1 MLNQFSF
8 QKAHIIL
15 ICGIIVGVFSYAAIN
30 SICTGLLVINW
41 IAAGNLKQK
50 INTLR
55 NSKIFWVLISLF
67 LLHLLGLLYTSNFT
81 YALKDLKIKLP
92 IFFLPIVFIASP
104 SLSVKEF
111 RSILNVLLITALLS
125 SIYGM
130 YYYLRYFKVTFF
142 ELREMSQF
150 ISHIRLSLLNT
161 IAAFA
166 AFYLLAKNNWR
177 KFSYTNLYYLMA
189 GIWLFI
195 FNGIMGARMGLVVF
209 FILLLLGSIFLV
221 IRHKKIW
228 LAAVLL
234 ISMIALPILSYLTL
248 PSIKM
253 RTHEVVYE
261 LQSYQLNQDPNGKSI
276 AQRFVYWNIAWDI
289 FKTAPLIGIG
299 TGDVEDAFNSYYL
312 AHPNLLQLQY
322 QHRAHNQWLT
332 MLLTFGILGLLLF
345 MLLVFYPLFYKRKY
359 LDYFYIVFFIA
370 FALSMLTEDTLETQ
384 AGVTFYALFNCL
396 FLFAK
401 PEEYLD

>member
-8 QKAHIIL
+8 QKAHVIL

-30 SICTGLLVINW
+30 SICTGLLVVNW
-41 IAAGNLKQK
+41 IAAGDLKTKFKNLKES
-50 INTLR
+50 N
-55 NSKIFWVLISLF
+55 IFWVLISLF

-104 SLSVKEF
+104 SLSIKEF
-111 RSILNVLLITALLS
+111 RSILKVLLITALLS

-130 YYYLRYFKVTFF
+130 YYYLRYFQVTFF

-234 ISMIALPILSYLTL
+234 GLMIALPILSYLTL

-289 FKTAPLIGIG
+289 FKTAPVMGIG
-299 TGDVEDAFNSYYL
+299 TGDVADAFNSYYL
-312 AHPNLLQLQY
+312 AHPNLLQQQY
-322 QHRAHNQWLT
+322 QHRTHNQYLT
-332 MLLTFGILGLLLF
+332 FLLTFGVIGFILF
-345 MLLVFYPLFYKRKY
+345 MLVVFYPLFYKRKY

-370 FALSMLTEDTLETQ
+370 FALSLLTEDTLETQ

>member
-8 QKAHIIL
+8 QKAHVIL

-30 SICTGLLVINW
+30 SICTGLLVVNW
-41 IAAGNLKQK
+41 IAAGDLKTKFKNLKES
-50 INTLR
+50 N
-55 NSKIFWVLISLF
+55 IFWVLISLF

-104 SLSVKEF
+104 SLSIKEF
-111 RSILNVLLITALLS
+111 RSILKVLLITALLS

-130 YYYLRYFKVTFF
+130 YYYLRYFQVTFF

-234 ISMIALPILSYLTL
+234 GLMIALPILSYLTL

-289 FKTAPLIGIG
+289 FKTAPVMGIG
-299 TGDVEDAFNSYYL
+299 TGDVADAFNSYYL
-312 AHPNLLQLQY
+312 ANPNLLQQQY
-322 QHRAHNQWLT
+322 QHRAHSQWLT
-332 MLLTFGILGLLLF
+332 ILLTFGILGLILF
-345 MLLVFYPLFYKRKY
+345 MLVVFYPLFYKRKY

-370 FALSMLTEDTLETQ
+370 FALSLLTEDTLETQ

>member
-8 QKAHIIL
+8 SKAHIVL

-50 INTLR
+50 LNTLR
-55 NSKIFWVLISLF
+55 TSKIFWVLISLF
-67 LLHLLGLLYTSNFT
+67 LLHLLGLLYTSNFE
-81 YALKDLKIKLP
+81 YAIKDLKIKLP
-92 IFFLPIVFIASP
+92 ILFLPIVFITSP
-104 SLSVKEF
+104 PLSVREF
-111 RSILNVLLITALLS
+111 RSILKVLLITALLS

-130 YYYLRYFKVTFF
+130 YYYLRYFQVTFF
-142 ELREMSQF
+142 ELREMSHF

-177 KFSYTNLYYLMA
+177 KLSYTNFYYLMA

-234 ISMIALPILSYLTL
+234 VLMIALPILSYVTL

-289 FKTAPLIGIG
+289 FKTAPVIGIG
-299 TGDVEDAFNSYYL
+299 TGDVADAFNSYYL
-312 AHPNLLQLQY
+312 AHPNLLQQQY

-332 MLLTFGILGLLLF
+332 ILLTFGIIGLLLF
-345 MLLVFYPLFYKRKY
+345 MLVVFYPLFYKRKY

-370 FALSMLTEDTLETQ
+370 FALSLLTEDTLETQ

>member
-8 QKAHIIL
+8 SKAHIIL

-41 IAAGNLKQK
+41 IAAGNLNQK
-50 INTLR
+50 LNTLR
-55 NSKIFWVLISLF
+55 TSKIFWVLIGLF
-67 LLHLLGLLYTSNFT
+67 LLHLMGLLYTSNFE

-92 IFFLPIVFIASP
+92 IFFLPIVFITSP
-104 SLSVKEF
+104 SLSVSEF
-111 RSILNVLLITALLS
+111 RRILKVLLISALLS

-130 YYYLRYFKVTFF
+130 YYYLRYFQVTFF
-142 ELREMSQF
+142 ELREMSRF

-177 KFSYTNLYYLMA
+177 KLSYTNLYYLVA

-195 FNGIMGARMGLVVF
+195 FNGIMGSRMGLVVF

-234 ISMIALPILSYLTL
+234 VLMIALPILSYVTL

-299 TGDVEDAFNSYYL
+299 TGDVADAFNSYYL
-312 AHPNLLQLQY
+312 AHPNLLQQQY

-332 MLLTFGILGLLLF
+332 ILLTFGILGLLLF
-345 MLLVFYPLFYKRKY
+345 MLVVFYPLFYKRKY

-370 FALSMLTEDTLETQ
+370 FALSLLTEDTLETQ

>member
-8 QKAHIIL
+8 PKAHIIL

-41 IAAGNLKQK
+41 IAEGNLKQK

-111 RSILNVLLITALLS
+111 RSILKVLLITALLS
-125 SIYGM
+125 SIYGL
-130 YYYLRYFKVTFF
+130 YYYLRYFQVTFF

-177 KFSYTNLYYLMA
+177 KLSFANLFYLMA

-234 ISMIALPILSYLTL
+234 VLM
-248 PSIKM
+248 K
-253 RTHEVVYE
+253 
-261 LQSYQLNQDPNGKSI
+261 
-276 AQRFVYWNIAWDI
+276 
-289 FKTAPLIGIG
+289 
-299 TGDVEDAFNSYYL
+299 
-312 AHPNLLQLQY
+312 
-322 QHRAHNQWLT
+322 
-332 MLLTFGILGLLLF
+332 
-345 MLLVFYPLFYKRKY
+345 
-359 LDYFYIVFFIA
+359 
-370 FALSMLTEDTLETQ
+370 
-384 AGVTFYALFNCL
+384 
-396 FLFAK
+396 
-401 PEEYLD
+401 

>member
-41 IAAGNLKQK
+41 IAEGNLKQK

-92 IFFLPIVFIASP
+92 IFFLPIVFITSP

-111 RSILNVLLITALLS
+111 RSILKVLLITALLS

-130 YYYLRYFKVTFF
+130 YYYLRYFQVTFF

-299 TGDVEDAFNSYYL
+299 TGDVADAFNSYYL
-312 AHPNLLQLQY
+312 AHPNLLQQQY

-332 MLLTFGILGLLLF
+332 ILLTFGILGVLLF
-345 MLLVFYPLFYKRKY
+345 MLVVFYPLFYKRKY

-370 FALSMLTEDTLETQ
+370 FSLSMLTEDTLETQ